1 MPANTT
7 ATVGLRRESKPVDV
21 QPKLDELIALVEN
34 ARSMPMSASCVV
46 NRADVVARLEELK
59 NLLPEE
65 FQHARRVLGDRESVI
80 EEGRREAERVLAK
93 AREERGSLVADTE
106 VAREA
111 YGEAERILTEA
122 RHEAQRIREEA
133 DDYVD
138 QKLANFEVVLTK
150 TLGAIGRGRDKM
162 RGRRPSDELGEYMQ
176 AQELADAQAKARP
189 GSLQAQLDGH
199 EETFAAPQQQQP
211 QQPGRPEYPSAPPAA
226 PTVPAQAGP
235 YGQDTYAQPGY
246 GQPAYA
252 QGTGVDNG
260 YAGGYE
266 GQYDMGQY
274 DQHGQPQYPGPH
286 DQAQH
291 HAGPNTGQQPAY
303 DPQGGYGQSLDET
316 SFFDTS
322 LIDVRQFQQDGGRQ

>member
-1 MPANTT
+1 M
-7 ATVGLRRESKPVDV
+7 DV

-65 FQHARRVLGDRESVI
+65 FNHARRVLGDRESVI
-80 EEGRREAERVLAK
+80 EEGRREAERVLAN
-93 AREERGSLVADTE
+93 AREERGSLIADTE

-111 YGEAERILTEA
+111 YGEAERILSEA
-122 RHEAQRIREEA
+122 RREAQRIREEA

-176 AQELADAQAKARP
+176 AQELADAQAKGRP

-199 EETFAAPQQQQP
+199 EETFAAPAQP
-211 QQPGRPEYPSAPPAA
+211 DYPAAPPAP

-235 YGQDTYAQPGY
+235 YGGQHGYGQDAY

-252 QGTGVDNG
+252 QGAGPDTG

-266 GQYDMGQY
+266 GQYDMSQY
-274 DQHGQPQYPGPH
+274 DQHGQQQPPYPTQH
-286 DQAQH
+286 DP
-291 HAGPNTGQQPAY
+291 AGTGQQPAY
-303 DPQGGYGQSLDET
+303 DPQAQYAQSLDET

-322 LIDVRQFQQDGGRQ
+322 LIDVRQFQDGGGR

>member
-1 MPANTT
+1 M
-7 ATVGLRRESKPVDV
+7 DV
-21 QPKLDELIALVEN
+21 QPKLDELIALVES

-65 FQHARRVLGDRESVI
+65 FNHARRVLGDRESVI
-80 EEGRREAERVLAK
+80 EEGRREAERVLAT
-93 AREERGSLVADTE
+93 AREERGSLIADTE

-111 YGEAERILTEA
+111 YGEADRILNEA
-122 RHEAQRIREEA
+122 RREAQRIREEA

-176 AQELADAQAKARP
+176 AQELADAQGKGRP

-199 EETFAAPQQQQP
+199 EEAFAAQP
-211 QQPGRPEYPSAPPAA
+211 AQPAQPEYPAPPAQQ
-226 PTVPAQAGP
+226 PVVPAQAGP
-235 YGQDTYAQPGY
+235 YDQGGYTQDAY
-246 GQPAYA
+246 GQPVYA
-252 QGTGVDNG
+252 QQGNG
-260 YAGGYE
+260 QDVAYQGGYE
-266 GQYDMGQY
+266 GQYDMPHY
-274 DQHGQPQYPGPH
+274 DQ
-286 DQAQH
+286 QAQQPYAPAPGH
-291 HAGPNTGQQPAY
+291 DPANTGQQPAY
-303 DPQGGYGQSLDET
+303 DPQAQYAQSLDET

-322 LIDVRQFQQDGGRQ
+322 LIDVRQFQQDGGRQQ

>member
-1 MPANTT
+1 M
-7 ATVGLRRESKPVDV
+7 DV

-59 NLLPEE
+59 NLLPAE
-65 FQHARRVLGDRESVI
+65 FDHARRVLGDRESVI

-111 YGEAERILTEA
+111 YGEADRILSEA
-122 RHEAQRIREEA
+122 RREAQRIREEA

-176 AQELADAQAKARP
+176 AQELADAQAKGRP

-199 EETFAAPQQQQP
+199 EETFAAPAQP
-211 QQPGRPEYPSAPPAA
+211 DYPAAPPAA

-235 YGQDTYAQPGY
+235 YGGQHGYGQDAY

-252 QGTGVDNG
+252 QGAGPDTG
-260 YAGGYE
+260 YSGGYE
-266 GQYDMGQY
+266 GQYDMPQY
-274 DQHGQPQYPGPH
+274 DQHGQQQAYP
-286 DQAQH
+286 AQH
-291 HAGPNTGQQPAY
+291 DPAQHDPANTTGQQPAY
-303 DPQGGYGQSLDET
+303 DPQAQYAQSLDET

>member
-1 MPANTT
+1 M
-7 ATVGLRRESKPVDV
+7 DV

-59 NLLPEE
+59 NLLPAE
-65 FQHARRVLGDRESVI
+65 FDHARRVLGDRESVI
-80 EEGRREAERVLAK
+80 EEGRREAERVLAN
-93 AREERGSLVADTE
+93 AREERGSLIADTE

-111 YGEAERILTEA
+111 YGEADRILSEA
-122 RHEAQRIREEA
+122 RREAQRIREEA

-176 AQELADAQAKARP
+176 AQELADAQAKGRP

-199 EETFAAPQQQQP
+199 EETFAAPP
-211 QQPGRPEYPSAPPAA
+211 APEYPAAPPTA

-252 QGTGVDNG
+252 QGTGPDNG

-266 GQYDMGQY
+266 GQYDMQQY
-274 DQHGQPQYPGPH
+274 DQHGQPQYP
-286 DQAQH
+286 AQH
-291 HAGPNTGQQPAY
+291 NPAQHTPASTGQQPAY
-303 DPQGGYGQSLDET
+303 DPQAQYAQSLDET